1 MKIAKAKFE
10 VAPGCFAAGTLVHTK
25 EGLVPIEQIKV
36 GDWVLSLH
44 ESGEGPQEYKRV
56 TRTFV
61 HDEADV
67 MRMWIRLSV
76 GNNSAGGES
85 LMVTPNHPL
94 WSGRGWKEAK
104 TLKGGIQLRTCG
116 EKQAVINKNVRTYVT
131 SSPEVA
137 WVPSGQ
143 GRDPLIQPGSYFDVR
158 SYEYVLE
165 ERAEILKR
173 LPREEGVVYAKSG
186 RFGDELGLA
195 DSFIPK
201 AQHYFRT
208 RVYNLEVEE
217 FHTYFVGHAGILVH
231 NKNPTV
237 TNTKKNGSGS
247 NKSQNPL

>member
-67 MRMWIRLSV
+67 MLMSIRHSINHMSV
-76 GNNSAGGES
+76 GGER

-116 EKQAVINKNVRTYVT
+116 EKVAVINTNVRTYVT
-131 SSPEVA
+131 SSPDVA
-137 WVPSGQ
+137 WVPDGQ
-143 GRDPLIQPGSYFDVR
+143 GRDALIQPGSYFDVR
-158 SYEYVLE
+158 SYGRVLE
-165 ERAEILKR
+165 ERADILKG
-173 LPREEGVVYAKSG
+173 LPREEGITYAKGG

-195 DSFIPK
+195 DDFVPK
-201 AQHYFRT
+201 AMHYFRT
-208 RVYNLEVEE
+208 RVYNLEVED
-217 FHTYFVGHAGILVH
+217 FHTYLVGHSGILVH
-231 NKNPTV
+231 NK
-237 TNTKKNGSGS
+237 KFRFD
-247 NKSQNPL
+247 

>member
-1 MKIAKAKFE
+1 MAQIAVELEGDAKQQM
-10 VAPGCFAAGTLVHTK
+10 PQSSGFAAGTLVHTK

-67 MRMWIRLSV
+67 MLMSIRHSINHMSV
-76 GNNSAGGES
+76 GGER

-116 EKQAVINKNVRTYVT
+116 EKVAVINTNVRTYVT
-131 SSPEVA
+131 SSPDVA
-137 WVPSGQ
+137 WVPDGQ
-143 GRDPLIQPGSYFDVR
+143 GRDALIQPGSYFDVR
-158 SYEYVLE
+158 SYGRVLE
-165 ERAEILKR
+165 ERADILKG
-173 LPREEGVVYAKSG
+173 LPREEGITYAKGG

-195 DSFIPK
+195 DDFVPK
-201 AQHYFRT
+201 AMHYFRT
-208 RVYNLEVEE
+208 RVYNLEVED
-217 FHTYFVGHAGILVH
+217 FHTYLVGHSGILVH
-231 NKNPTV
+231 NK
-237 TNTKKNGSGS
+237 KFRFD
-247 NKSQNPL
+247 